1 MLVWYFSGMNC
12 SGAATFVLECSY
24 YAAFESKP
32 LDTVFLKFMPEKD
45 CLNSLGSKVRCMA
58 DLIVFYCFGVKY
70 STVENPGDTKLFT
83 AAGATCPGTIYSDD
97 LGVAELSI
105 RWFFAD
111 NVLKLI

>member
-12 SGAATFVLECSY
+12 NGATTFVLEFIY

-32 LDTVFLKFMPEKD
+32 LDTVFLRFMPEKD
-45 CLNSLGSKVRCMA
+45 YLSSLGSTVRCMA
-58 DLIVFYCFGVKY
+58 DLIVFCYFGVKY
-70 STVENPGDTKLFT
+70 STVENPGDTKLFR

-97 LGVAELSI
+97 FGVAELSI